1 MRRPGDKKPLKFRTT
16 VKENKIRHRKV
27 ALIFTA
33 IVLLVALLSGIVLFK
48 ETGFGRRNETGFDS
62 STMHHT
68 VNILFGGTDTD
79 GELVFLS
86 RLSVNTRNGT
96 GKITGISPLSRY
108 ERQTF
113 NEILGRKEADAISRD
128 KLVKAVGERYD
139 EKFDRYLIVN
149 EENIGRVLLKLGYY
163 DIELKEEFKYEG
175 TRQTLHLLKGK
186 HSLNGNEFYTYLKY
200 MGGGHSVEETDAQ
213 TAVIA
218 DWLNQELTPENFE
231 KSQALFESLVNAVST
246 DITINDFARYT
257 SFLEEASERERPI
270 KAQKTVF
277 DEDL

>member
-1 MRRPGDKKPLKFRTT
+1 
-16 VKENKIRHRKV
+16 
-27 ALIFTA
+27 
-33 IVLLVALLSGIVLFK
+33 
-48 ETGFGRRNETGFDS
+48 
-62 STMHHT
+62 MHHT

-86 RLSVNTRNGT
+86 RLSINTRNGT

-175 TRQTLHLLKGK
+175 ARQTLHLLKGQ

-218 DWLNQELTPENFE
+218 DWLNQELTPGNFE
-231 KSQALFESLVNAVST
+231 KSQALYESLVNAVST
-246 DITINDFARYT
+246 NITINDFARYT
-257 SFLEEASERERPI
+257 SFLEKASDREKPI

>member
-128 KLVKAVGERYD
+128 KLVKAVGARYD